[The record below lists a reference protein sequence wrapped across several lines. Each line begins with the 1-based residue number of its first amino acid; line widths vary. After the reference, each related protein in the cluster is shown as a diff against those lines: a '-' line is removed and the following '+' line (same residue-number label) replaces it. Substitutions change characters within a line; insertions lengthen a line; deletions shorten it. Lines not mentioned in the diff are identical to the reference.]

1 MSWIAGISPLTDP
14 PHLKIYDTSFV
25 ILSFRKP
32 FFLLNWYFWL
42 NHLDQNTDKCSCHTG
57 APGCA
62 RLCLTRNT
70 CRPGQWAKW
79 CVSNFQVQVWNW
91 PPNCS
96 TARCRAHFLSTAPT
110 HSLCAARPP
119 GSEPTPL
126 LPLAQ
131 RQWNSNKCQRLA
143 DDISQAGGATA
154 PSSAAASP
162 YHRDD
167 NEATAEEQGTLNS
180 AYVQLGASQGR
191 WAPYHQYNWFS
202 LWRVSQQH

>member
-1 MSWIAGISPLTDP
+1 MSWIAGTSPLTDP

-32 FFLLNWYFWL
+32 FFFTELIF
-42 NHLDQNTDKCSCHTG
+42 
-57 APGCA
+57 
-62 RLCLTRNT
+62 LTQSPWSKYWQVQLSHWRPSLRKIMSDAQH
-70 CRPGQWAKW
+70 CRPGQWAK

-96 TARCRAHFLSTAPT
+96 TAHCRAHFLSTAPT

-191 WAPYHQYNWFS
+191 WAPYHQYKWFS
-202 LWRVSQQH
+202 LLRASQQH